1 MWQRKKAPAPA
12 RWPYRLPAEAG
23 PAEVEHIRR
32 RVEELTAAA
41 QYGWVHTIDFGPFTK
56 EGVMRDDFLLIAGHW
71 DEWGWW
77 PPSLAGLRVAD
88 IGCATGGLSLLAAHR
103 GAQEVLAV
111 DQIAEHLDQCAF
123 LAHTFGVHTVRT
135 LAASLYDLPGRVES
149 GGFNLIILSGVLYHL
164 SDMLVALY
172 IMRELLQT
180 GGVLLIESAA
190 VDDHRRSYA
199 NFGRFAMGMWWQP
212 TTLCIKDMCE
222 FMGLDRVQV
231 RMFRPDRCLARAEK
245 TGSGPIL
252 FRRGL
257 NYPFDDL
264 RDAAPRSMDTS
275 RMAPR

>member
-1 MWQRKKAPAPA
+1 MWRRKKAPGPA
-12 RWPYRLPAEAG
+12 RWPYRLPAETG

-103 GAQEVLAV
+103 GAREVLAV

-123 LAHTFGVHTVRT
+123 LAQVFGVNTVRT

-149 GGFNLIILSGVLYHL
+149 GGFDLVILSGVLYHL
-164 SDMLVALY
+164 SDMLVGLY
-172 IMRELLQT
+172 IMRELLRT

-190 VDDHRRSYA
+190 VEDHRRSYA

-222 FMGLDRVQV
+222 FMGLDRVEV

-245 TGSGPIL
+245 TQAGPIL

-257 NYPFDDL
+257 NYPFEDL
-264 RDAAPRSMDTS
+264 RDASPRSMDTS